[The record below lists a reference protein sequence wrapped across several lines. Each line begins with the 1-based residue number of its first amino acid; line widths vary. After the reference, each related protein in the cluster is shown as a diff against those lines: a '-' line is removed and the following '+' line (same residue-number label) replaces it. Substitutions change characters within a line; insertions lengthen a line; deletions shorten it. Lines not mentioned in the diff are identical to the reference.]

1 MTEHKLIVNQVF
13 MLQYGHR
20 RIFTSTVRQAA
31 QQGNEA
37 AVNAQV
43 HNLLL
48 NMGSGISTN
57 YSYFNDKVSNEWF
70 VKLVQ
75 EINLTD
81 ARRKFMTRIKDVAE
95 SGSSAAIETFCGI
108 MLPGTVSRADWGF
121 EYVEFWS
128 RGNDSFQIDSGE

>member
-1 MTEHKLIVNQVF
+1 MTEHKLVVTQVF
-13 MLQYGHR
+13 MLQYGNR

-31 QQGNEA
+31 QQANEVA
-37 AVNAQV
+37 TNAQI

-48 NMGSGISTN
+48 NMGSEISTN

-81 ARRKFMTRIKDVAE
+81 ARRKYMSRIKDIAE
-95 SGSSAAIETFCGI
+95 AGSSAAIDTFCGV
-108 MLPGTVSRADWGF
+108 MLQGTVVRAEWSF

-128 RGNDSFQIDSGE
+128 RGNDSFQIDNGE